1 MPYNKILQAERKGV
15 LMKVNGLTESE
26 KVTMK
31 CVWDLGDGAR
41 LAHIMEV
48 ANGKYKKTYIITDS
62 GKRCFFEWVNS
73 PFEVQNIK
81 NPELVKVYFMGFSD
95 KTSRRGNI
103 EKYLSHLTEKY
114 HVLNAICEEAQNVN
128 ITEENKDIIF
138 YQLSAARYGRDFMKF
153 NIEWYKKLINEMED
167 K

>member
-1 MPYNKILQAERKGV
+1 
-15 LMKVNGLTESE
+15 MKVNGLTESE

-95 KTSRRGNI
+95 KTSRRNNI
-103 EKYLSHLTEKY
+103 EKYLSQLIEK
-114 HVLNAICEEAQNVN
+114 
-128 ITEENKDIIF
+128 
-138 YQLSAARYGRDFMKF
+138 
-153 NIEWYKKLINEMED
+153 
-167 K
+167 